1 MVGYENLIGK
11 TVGEWKVVDKAKSRG
26 KGVIYVCQCS
36 CGNVAEVYGYKLRKG
51 LSYSCG
57 CKLKERELTT
67 KKLPNYGPRSRLL
80 KCWIDML
87 YRCYRPTCRIYKY
100 YGARGITVCD
110 EWRNNF
116 ESFRDWSLSTGYNDD
131 LTIDRLC
138 VNGNYEPDNCRWAT
152 RKEQMNNRRN
162 SKNSYCKTCKADG
175 TVCRY

>member
-87 YRCYRPTCRIYKY
+87 YRCYRPTCL
-100 YGARGITVCD
+100 TVLTVL
-110 EWRNNF
+110 
-116 ESFRDWSLSTGYNDD
+116 SFST
-131 LTIDRLC
+131 
-138 VNGNYEPDNCRWAT
+138 P
-152 RKEQMNNRRN
+152 RKALIFKGFKKFLRHEH
-162 SKNSYCKTCKADG
+162 TPFAA
-175 TVCRY
+175 